1 MKYRIQRYVTT
12 EGQYREYRYLAPAK
26 KKKAAVTPTAEMAGF
41 SRVAG
46 IPAAADRFGV
56 STYVITKARKIF
68 QKSALQA

>member
-26 KKKAAVTPTAEMAGF
+26 KKKAATPLTAEMAAF

-46 IPAAADRFGV
+46 IPATADRFKV
-56 STYVITKARKIF
+56 SCYEVTKARKIF
-68 QKSALQA
+68 QNGALQA